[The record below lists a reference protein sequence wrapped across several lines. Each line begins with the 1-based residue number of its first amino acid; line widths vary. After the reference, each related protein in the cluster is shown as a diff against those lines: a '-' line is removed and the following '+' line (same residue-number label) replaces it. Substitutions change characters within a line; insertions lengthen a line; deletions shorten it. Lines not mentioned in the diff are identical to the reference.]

1 MGKPQGEILSNSRF
15 LCLLIYLKPKERDT
29 MAIYMQIPGINGDV
43 STKGYENWIELESFD
58 FNVQRKLNT
67 QPGRVSNREGSKP
80 SVSEVSVRKRLDKA
94 SSLLF
99 GEATVGT
106 AKPTVKIHFIT
117 TSASPSPYLEYT
129 LSNVI
134 ISGHHVSHTCVT
146 TKEKTEEAYP
156 QEDVNLNFDK
166 VEMKVIP
173 FDKNHKAQSPIPAG
187 YDLNQAVAT

>member
-1 MGKPQGEILSNSRF
+1 
-15 LCLLIYLKPKERDT
+15 
-29 MAIYMQIPGINGDV
+29 MAIYMQIQGINGNV
-43 STKGYENWIELESFD
+43 TTKGYENWIELESFD

-80 SVSEVSVRKRLDKA
+80 SVSEVEVNKRLDKS

-106 AKPTVKIHFIT
+106 AKPTVNIHFV
-117 TSASPSPYLEYT
+117 TSGASPQPYLEYT

-134 ISGHHVSHTCVT
+134 VSGHAVGHTRALANDGT
-146 TKEKTEEAYP
+146 EQETYPLEK
-156 QEDVNLNFDK
+156 VNLNFDK
-166 VEMKVIP
+166 IEMKVIP
-173 FDKNHKAQSPIPAG
+173 FDKDHKAQSPIPAG

>member
-1 MGKPQGEILSNSRF
+1 
-15 LCLLIYLKPKERDT
+15 
-29 MAIYMQIPGINGDV
+29 MAIYMQIPGINGNV
-43 STKGYENWIELESFD
+43 TTKGYENWIELESFD

-80 SVSEVSVRKRLDKA
+80 SVSEVSVKKRLDQA

-106 AKPTVKIHFIT
+106 AKPTVKINFIT
-117 TSASPSPYLEYT
+117 TGASPTPYLEYT

-134 ISGHHVSHTCVT
+134 VSGHHISHERVMADEGS
-146 TKEKTEEAYP
+146 EKEAYP
-156 QEDVNLNFDK
+156 QETVNLNFDK